1 MSAVKRHENELT
13 DVTSDFQNGS
23 DLGIPLL
30 PRSTSDSSLL
40 EPDRF
45 RKNQSKASISGFS
58 LSLTFS
64 SVKQY
69 CVTSQ
74 IQGT

>member
-30 PRSTSDSSLL
+30 PRSTSDSSL
-40 EPDRF
+40 
-45 RKNQSKASISGFS
+45 S
-58 LSLTFS
+58 LSLTGS
-64 SVKQY
+64 GRIRVRLVSV
-69 CVTSQ
+69 VSPFP
-74 IQGT
+74 